1 MFSNGYNKKIFFV
14 LFGTSVIIYSL
25 SLVHFLSGFENKVF
39 IGGMI
44 LLISLGLS
52 SLLSKKL
59 SQPIEKLNKGVKK
72 IAQGDFEYRLNIGD
86 SNEFKE
92 LSENF
97 NFMAEKLSQTYTKL
111 REQTESLMRQNEEL
125 QEFNAELE
133 ASYEQLEALT
143 HELENS
149 EKKYRLLV
157 ENIRDILW
165 TIDENFIVEFVNLRV
180 IRYLSY
186 TPQELIGKSIF
197 DIVDEDSRETLRNM
211 MEGKINF
218 SEINFKSKEGLL
230 VITET
235 HVKRLKVDDKVV
247 GMQGISRDVT
257 EMYYVKKQIA
267 EKNTEILAISDVGKL
282 LTSGND
288 IKEVLN
294 NIVEKVAELLN
305 SPLCTIRE
313 YNPYFHK
320 FVLLVKGGELKDYPV
335 SEEIKLSEEDTN
347 ELVNQK
353 EIKIKD
359 VEEFPHSEK
368 ITPIFAA
375 KDIYSV
381 VMVPLIFKNQTHG
394 ILTVWTST
402 NTLKNMS
409 LLRSIAS
416 AVSVAMENSK
426 LYDEIKKVY
435 IKTIEAL
442 AYAMEAKDIYT
453 KGHSMR
459 VSQYTALIVE
469 YMGFSKEKVEQL
481 RIAGILHD
489 IGKIGISDSILLK
502 SGKLTEEEYNA
513 IKTHPEIA
521 KKILMPIDL
530 PNEILE
536 AIAKH
541 HERYDGKGYPY
552 GLKGEE
558 IPIEAAILGVADAF
572 DAMTSDRAY
581 KKGMTIEEAVNEILR
596 FKGTQF
602 HPEVVDAF
610 ISIYMN
616 ERHKLEQIKN
626 QVFENVS

>member
-581 KKGMTIEEAVNEILR
+581 KKEMTIEEAVNEILR